1 MVEQIPKPELAPLPM
16 EKGEEKM
23 LLNKYIGG
31 GFSPDDA
38 YTKMKEITKDR
49 PAFTPASVTNS
60 SGLTIEEASDPKYW
74 KDGKYVGVD
83 QTLPP
88 EDETGVTTDTG
99 DVAGDLDDE
108 EQNIIDET
116 DAGATLGNSHT
127 KTLET
132 AYANMQDMDDEFN
145 KITQEITGQY
155 KQRFDNLNL
164 VNKGIK
170 GNTFTANLVSG
181 RARYASKIAE
191 GNMGAAETAAQGR
204 VSALTADMNKE
215 IALAKQVAKTGAR
228 ADYQALSNHLAT
240 IRDIQAERITAAQDA
255 LLLSHNVEVWGREQ
269 AKFDREEMEAD
280 TANISSSLFSTIDPN
295 LSTANQMAIVNQAA
309 EDNGLDAGV
318 LWSNLTALR
327 QEDDEYRLD
336 MATKINNI
344 SKTIKSGQT
353 MQVGD
358 YLITGTKDPKE
369 KMITSVFGNTK
380 YNEIWREN
388 ADGDY
393 ELTQRISAGQ
403 AYKPREAQRI
413 TLSEAI
419 ELGDRSL
426 AGQPYSALQGQQ
438 DTPISNTALN
448 IIELKKDKLFT
459 GAAADNLFKQ
469 EMNALAQAYGFE
481 EGSLEYQQ
489 LNSMLNQ
496 EIERVEQGLTP
507 EQYAAENEGFASDFE
522 TPTAGEE
529 LGELTAKGIKKSG
542 ETLAENPQLL
552 SELQRQGMTK
562 AVATRIAKQFLKSG
576 YELLEPFLK
585 DFAGSFKEEIKE

>member
-215 IALAKQVAKTGAR
+215 ISLAKTAAKTGAR
-228 ADYQALSNHLAT
+228 ADYQALSQHLAT
-240 IRDIQAERITAAQDA
+240 IRDIQADRIDAAKDA
-255 LLLSHNVEVWGREQ
+255 LQLSVNIDKWGREKAQ
-269 AKFDREEMEAD
+269 FDREEMEAS
-280 TANISSSLFSTIDPN
+280 AENIASSLYSVLGDDPIKNSAIIQDAAEEYGIDPN
-295 LSTANQMAIVNQAA
+295 LLTGTVNAYA
-309 EDNGLDAGV
+309 
-318 LWSNLTALR
+318 
-327 QEDDEYRLD
+327 QEDRENQIAFSEKLINIG
-336 MATKINNI
+336 AKIEE
-344 SKTIKSGQT
+344 GQ
-353 MQVGD
+353 QVELAPGV
-358 YLITGTKDPKE
+358 IVTGTKSPDE
-369 KMITSVFGNTK
+369 KWVTSISGNTK
-380 YNEIWREN
+380 FNDLYVKKNGEFVR
-388 ADGDY
+388 
-393 ELTQRISAGQ
+393 TQRINQGQ
-403 AYKPREAQRI
+403 AYKPTGTDTTAKDTYYTKPNEDGVVEFFFGQKGKPEDSI
-413 TLSEAI
+413 SLSSSEYLRGKSAS
-419 ELGDRSL
+419 EGVLGDEEPEIKITEDWLRKKLGDNIESL
-426 AGQPYSALQGQQ
+426 ANDSGFDDKFGRGVGETGKQNYLDWVMGEVQSLEEVGYS
-438 DTPISNTALN
+438 PKE
-448 IIELKKDKLFT
+448 IIKELKL
-459 GAAADNLFKQ
+459 
-469 EMNALAQAYGFE
+469 
-481 EGSLEYQQ
+481 
-489 LNSMLNQ
+489 
-496 EIERVEQGLTP
+496 
-507 EQYAAENEGFASDFE
+507 
-522 TPTAGEE
+522 
-529 LGELTAKGIKKSG
+529 
-542 ETLAENPQLL
+542 
-552 SELQRQGMTK
+552 
-562 AVATRIAKQFLKSG
+562 
-576 YELLEPFLK
+576 
-585 DFAGSFKEEIKE
+585 